1 MKNNIKST
9 NKSYVKSCL
18 KPIERH
24 FTLFLAAAVTCTA
37 AAPMTSFAASNY
49 SMRKK
54 VLAAAKIM
62 DSLSNDSVT
71 VTRAQFAKMLVMAS
85 SYRSSVSED
94 NSISLFAD
102 VSRSDD
108 NAAYIRIAAEQG
120 WMTGY
125 LGGLFKPEQA
135 ITLQEAA
142 RAVLTLLGY
151 TSEDFSG
158 NQAAN
163 RVAKMSYLEL
173 DDEIGKAATDSLTR
187 YDCVNLFYNLL
198 KTNKKDYEGQ
208 TKTSNTVYASVLGYT
223 LTSDGEI
230 NPLEALEEKLKGPYA
245 VSGRKISS
253 IVPFALSKA
262 SFYLDGESATKD
274 DLEENAVVVYYN
286 ASTKAVYGYSES
298 GSSGRGATEGKLEAI
313 YYKSSDVM
321 IPTSIVVDGVE
332 YALTTS
338 DMQFAFSVYGDLE
351 VGNTITVIWE
361 SKADS
366 DSSDSDSDIEKTL
379 IDYLD

>member
-1 MKNNIKST
+1 MKHCVKSDFKST
-9 NKSYVKSCL
+9 R
-18 KPIERH
+18 RH
-24 FTLFLAAAVTCTA
+24 VTLFLAAAVTCTA
-37 AAPMTSFAASNY
+37 VTPMTSFAASSY

-54 VLAAAKIM
+54 VIIAANIM
-62 DSLSNDSVT
+62 ESFTNDST
-71 VTRAQFAKMLVMAS
+71 LVTRSQFAKMLVMAS

-94 NSISLFAD
+94 NSISLFSD
-102 VSRSDD
+102 VARSDD

-125 LGGLFKPEQA
+125 LGGKFKPDQA
-135 ITLQEAA
+135 VTLQEAA
-142 RAVLTLLGY
+142 RAVLSLLGY

-173 DDEIGKAATDSLTR
+173 DEEIGKAATDALTKS
-187 YDCVNLFYNLL
+187 DCVNLFYNLL
-198 KTNKKDYEGQ
+198 KTNKKDSEGQ
-208 TKTSNTVYASVLGYT
+208 TKTSNTVYASVLGFT

-230 NPLEALEEKLKGPYA
+230 NPLEALEDKLKGPYA
-245 VSGRKISS
+245 VSGRKISA

-286 ASTKAVYGYSES
+286 NQTKAVYGFSEEGS
-298 GSSGRGATEGKLEAI
+298 GGRGATEGKLEAI

-332 YALTTS
+332 YALSTS
-338 DMQFAFSVYGDLE
+338 DMQFAFSVYGDLS
-351 VGNTITVIWE
+351 VGDTITVIWE
-361 SKADS
+361 SKAEN
-366 DSSDSDSDIEKTL
+366 DSSDSDEDIEKTL
-379 IDYLD
+379 IDYID